1 MSKTILAVPSVQPGG
16 LDAGMGMRPLMGF
29 NQMGIQVYFA
39 GSYPTVG
46 AAVQAFSEGKLTPF
60 TMEHTCGGGRH

>member
-1 MSKTILAVPSVQPGG
+1 
-16 LDAGMGMRPLMGF
+16 MGMRPLMGF